1 MRVTNYND
9 LKKSKKIVA
18 TRDTSSQNPNVSCEE
33 VPYKPFTKVETFLKR
48 TVDIIGGS
56 IGVLLFVT
64 ALIILF
70 FPYYFSDE
78 KDKGPMLYKQPR
90 YGKNGKIFYIW
101 KFRTMIVD
109 AEDYLEKHPEIKL
122 KYLENG
128 NKLQDDPRVTK
139 IGKFIRSKSIDEL
152 PQFLNV
158 LKGEMSLVGPRPIL
172 FFEKKEYGEKL
183 KYLLLCKPG
192 ITGYWTTHGRSKI
205 FYPKRAELEL
215 KYLTYH
221 GTINDLKLM
230 MLTIYQAMKG
240 MDAY

>member
-1 MRVTNYND
+1 MKVFTHRSEKNKRVVVKQD
-9 LKKSKKIVA
+9 VLSQSEHFGGEKI
-18 TRDTSSQNPNVSCEE
+18 
-33 VPYKPFTKVETFLKR
+33 PYKPFTIMEIFLKR
-48 TVDIIGGS
+48 TIDIIGGS
-56 IGVLLFVT
+56 VGTVLFLAAVV
-64 ALIILF
+64 ILF
-70 FPYYFSDE
+70 FPYYFSNE
-78 KDKGPMLYKQPR
+78 KDKGPILYKQPR
-90 YGKNGKIFYIW
+90 YGKNGKIFYIL

-109 AEDYLEKHPEIKL
+109 ADDYLEKHPEIKL

-128 NKLQDDPRVTK
+128 NKLRNDPRVTK

-172 FFEKKEYGEKL
+172 LFEKKEYGKRL

-205 FYPKRAELEL
+205 LYPKRAELEL
-215 KYLTYH
+215 TYLTFH
-221 GTINDLKLM
+221 STLNDLKLII
-230 MLTIYQAMKG
+230 LTIYQAMKG